1 MKKSLLALFA
11 VMASVGTLF
20 AQGGKEAAPAAAVP
34 APAASNEPVELT
46 YWAPLN
52 QAIAAIA
59 QDFGGTEYWK
69 EFQKR
74 TNAKLTFSHAPA
86 KNIADAFNVLVAS
99 GKYPDIMEY
108 TWISYPG
115 GPQKAIDDGVII
127 PLNDVVDKYAP
138 NLKKLLDE
146 NPDIRKMVTTDDGTL
161 YCFPFL
167 RGDSYENNPTIFS
180 EGWVWRK
187 DKLDAAGIT
196 QVPETPEEV
205 YQAAKK
211 FQEMGAQVPLCI
223 RGDHI
228 NRVFGPGFDSWD
240 EFYVDGGKV
249 HHGYLDPQRKDFLE
263 YVHKL
268 YSEKLLDNDYLA
280 VDKKGLGVK
289 ILNEVAWAGYAPG
302 GSGIGTWLPA
312 MRKTDPNVDLVSAR
326 PISPSRDRY
335 SKFAKM
341 TTIYSNAGP
350 SAAITTSC
358 PKDKVAA
365 AAKMLDYAYG
375 EEGHMLANFGIEGV
389 SYTMV
394 NGYPTYTDLVMKNPD
409 GLSQSQ
415 VLANYVRA
423 TTNGPFVVDPRY
435 IEQYYSLPELAEA
448 VKLWAQTDYGK
459 YMMPPVTATSE
470 EGEELATILNNVKTY
485 ASEMENKFITGAEPI
500 TDASFQAYQDQ
511 LKKFGLEKA
520 VAIEQ
525 ADYDRYMAK

>member
-11 VMASVGTLF
+11 VMTVAGTLF
-20 AQGGKEAAPAAAVP
+20 AQGGKEAAPAAAAP
-34 APAASNEPVELT
+34 AAASNEPVELT

-74 TNAKLTFSHAPA
+74 TNTKLTFSHAPA
-86 KNIADAFNVLVAS
+86 KNVADAFNVLVAS

-108 TWISYPG
+108 TWITYPG

-127 PLNDVVDKYAP
+127 PLNDVVDQ
-138 NLKKLLDE
+138 
-146 NPDIRKMVTTDDGTL
+146 
-161 YCFPFL
+161 
-167 RGDSYENNPTIFS
+167 NNPTIFS

-196 QVPETPEEV
+196 EVPETPEEV

-240 EFYVDGGKV
+240 DFYVDGGKV

-341 TTIYSNAGP
+341 TSIYSNAGP

-365 AAKMLDYAYG
+365 AAKMLDYAYS

-394 NGYPTYTDLVMKNPD
+394 DGYPTSTDLVMKNPD

-448 VKLWAQTDYGK
+448 VKLWAETDFGK